1 MSTRITVI
9 GSTGLIGSEFLRN
22 VEEGEYESVT
32 AITRREIDGLLGKPF
47 IRQVI
52 HDFKDLE
59 SMRPD
64 LKADVLVC
72 ALGTTIKTAGS
83 QERFFE
89 VDHDLPLKLAKIARE
104 EGCKRFILVSS
115 VGADARSKTF
125 YLRVKG
131 QLEAA
136 LKDIG
141 FEALHILQPSMLLG
155 DRLER
160 RPGEA
165 LGKIVMKPLS
175 ILIPWNYKPIH
186 ARQVSAKIRQLSL
199 STDSGNHV
207 WLGRSLFN
215 VN

>member
-22 VEEGEYESVT
+22 VTEGEYESVT
-32 AITRREIDGLLGKPF
+32 AITRREVDGLQGKMF
-47 IRQVI
+47 IKQAI
-52 HDFKDLE
+52 HDFNDLE
-59 SMRPD
+59 SMRSD
-64 LKADVLVC
+64 LQTDVLVC

-89 VDHDLPLKLAKIARE
+89 IDHDLPLSLARIARE
-104 EGCKRFILVSS
+104 QGCKRFILVSS
-115 VGADARSKTF
+115 VGADASSRTF

-131 QLEAA
+131 QLEQA
-136 LKDIG
+136 LKELG
-141 FEALHILQPSMLLG
+141 FETLHILRPSMLLG
-155 DRLER
+155 DRLES

-165 LGKIVMKPLS
+165 LGKILMKPLS
-175 ILIPWNYKPIH
+175 FVIPWKYKPIH
-186 ARQVSAKIRQLSL
+186 AKQVSAKIRQLSL

-207 WLGRSLFN
+207 WLGKSLFN